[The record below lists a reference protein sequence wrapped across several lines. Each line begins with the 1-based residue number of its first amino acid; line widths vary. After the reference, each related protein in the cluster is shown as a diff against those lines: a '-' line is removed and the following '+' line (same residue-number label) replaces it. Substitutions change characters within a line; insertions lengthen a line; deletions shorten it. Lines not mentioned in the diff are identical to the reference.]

1 MQWQGAISSF
11 WKTIRA
17 IQDFIVWMRLSAG
30 FFSRKRQGQLQ
41 VVKLSFLYERKLIR
55 SSVLFCML
63 KSSEGYDSVTI

>member
-1 MQWQGAISSF
+1 
-11 WKTIRA
+11 
-17 IQDFIVWMRLSAG
+17 MRLSAG